1 MGAAFGVLFF
11 APVLLFGGKG
21 AYQMLKKLLAPLLVA
36 ALAAAVVVS
45 CVDNSGNG
53 NYHPID
59 AAQGG
64 TDAGVDVPATDDAG
78 GSDAST
84 DLGND

>member
-1 MGAAFGVLFF
+1 
-11 APVLLFGGKG
+11 
-21 AYQMLKKLLAPLLVA
+21 MLKKLLAPLVVA
-36 ALAAAVVVS
+36 VLAAAVVVG

-64 TDAGVDVPATDDAG
+64 TDAGQDSATGDAEADAG
-78 GSDAST
+78 AADSGAGPSDASS
-84 DLGND
+84 DLSND

>member
-1 MGAAFGVLFF
+1 
-11 APVLLFGGKG
+11 LLFDGKG
-21 AYQMLKKLLAPLLVA
+21 AHQMLKKLLAPLIVA
-36 ALAAAVVVS
+36 ALAAAVVVG

-59 AAQGG
+59 AAQGATDTGADLATADGG
-64 TDAGVDVPATDDAG
+64 TDDSG
-78 GSDAST
+78 GSGLDAST